1 MKKNTRLLNMIFL
14 IATIVLAVV
23 ALATIALN
31 LTDMSLEVHGGAKG
45 DLADV
50 NESIYQTSF
59 AGYELAF
66 GSSKAT
72 SAYGTITVTSAIFA
86 LVPYILLVLG
96 IVCAVLGFCVKKLN
110 NRLWVGLTASILA
123 LAAGFFLVI
132 LPSVR
137 FDALSTEI
145 IEAVRKLTFDGYVA
159 AGYHAEIN
167 VSYNLAP
174 TVFLYVGGGAALVS
188 ALVATARLVVFNIE
202 DKQAK
207 EEAAE

>member
-45 DLADV
+45 DLVDV
-50 NESIYQTSF
+50 HQSIHQTSF
-59 AGYELAF
+59 AGFELVF
-66 GSSKAT
+66 GAT
-72 SAYGTITVTSAIFA
+72 KSTPSYGPLSVSGAIFA

-137 FDALSTEI
+137 FDAVSTDN
-145 IEAVRKLTFDGYVA
+145 IEVWRKFYFDGYVA
-159 AGYHAEIN
+159 QGYHSEIN

-174 TVFLYVGGGAALVS
+174 TLFLYIGLGASLAS
-188 ALVATARLVVFNIE
+188 ALVATARLAVFNIE